1 MLRLTFDVPS
11 GVVSSFNSTRRGGV
25 RWLPRRSTGGWALP
39 RLATTHV
46 ETAVAPLLLSSPT
59 TRRRPS
65 PKQQQ
70 RRREMAAA
78 KDLPAAESAT
88 VEGDVNTFAAAAAA
102 AAATAA
108 PVTVASSSLPRLS
121 NIPHK
126 KKKTKERHARRRSWK
141 GSDDYR
147 IWWLAELADVDHV
160 RDERVASVQSQPRTP
175 ASIAAYVA
183 VTVAVAAAADAAA
196 RVSIADAKVN
206 AAATVAMMRDDGDD
220 DEDDA
225 DWVDGDLAPLADI
238 PGLRGQFKKGMSSV
252 RDEGTLALKEVVVAF
267 ARARAARTK
276 RG

>member
-1 MLRLTFDVPS
+1 
-11 GVVSSFNSTRRGGV
+11 
-25 RWLPRRSTGGWALP
+25 
-39 RLATTHV
+39 
-46 ETAVAPLLLSSPT
+46 
-59 TRRRPS
+59 
-65 PKQQQ
+65 
-70 RRREMAAA
+70 MAAA

-108 PVTVASSSLPRLS
+108 TVTVASSSLPRLS
-121 NIPHK
+121 NIPHKK